1 MQISPSLP
9 QVKAIAAQGQY
20 RALPV
25 HCEILSDFL
34 TPIEALRILK
44 NVSTHCYLLESALA
58 DEKWGRYTFLGYDPK
73 LEITCRDG
81 EMKAGDLRFST
92 QDPAAYLR
100 QVLAAHRSPR
110 LAGLPPFT
118 GGLVG
123 YFSYD
128 YLAYQEPT
136 AKCDVPDSEAFQDVD
151 LMLFD
156 KVIAFDHLRQKIVL
170 MVNMPLEDVEV
181 HYNKAV
187 LELEQM
193 VRLLRTGEKK
203 AEPAGRLTGP
213 VTPLFDRAAFCRMV
227 EEAKGYIREGD
238 LFQIVLSNRLSAP
251 FTGSLLNTYRMLRT
265 INPSPY
271 MFYFSG
277 TDVEVA
283 GASPETL
290 VKLEDGVLHT
300 FPLAGTRPRGETAA
314 QDQALEAELLDD
326 DKELAEHDMLVDL
339 GRNDLG
345 KVSRFGTV
353 AVEQFHTIQRFSH
366 VMHVGSTIRGEL
378 RQDRD
383 ALDAVAAVLPA
394 GTLSGAPKIRACQRI
409 GQLEGNKR
417 GIYGGAIGYL
427 DFTGNLDTCIAI
439 RIAYQKNGRVFVR
452 SGAGIVADSVP
463 ETEYEECLNKAKAVM
478 RALELAQEVEP

>member
-187 LELEQM
+187 LD
-193 VRLLRTGEKK
+193 GPP
-203 AEPAGRLTGP
+203 PA
-213 VTPLFDRAAFCRMV
+213 
-227 EEAKGYIREGD
+227 
-238 LFQIVLSNRLSAP
+238 
-251 FTGSLLNTYRMLRT
+251 
-265 INPSPY
+265 
-271 MFYFSG
+271 
-277 TDVEVA
+277 
-283 GASPETL
+283 
-290 VKLEDGVLHT
+290 H
-300 FPLAGTRPRGETAA
+300 RGE
-314 QDQALEAELLDD
+314 E
-326 DKELAEHDMLVDL
+326 
-339 GRNDLG
+339 GRARRPPHRPGDPPL
-345 KVSRFGTV
+345 
-353 AVEQFHTIQRFSH
+353 
-366 VMHVGSTIRGEL
+366 
-378 RQDRD
+378 
-383 ALDAVAAVLPA
+383 
-394 GTLSGAPKIRACQRI
+394 
-409 GQLEGNKR
+409 
-417 GIYGGAIGYL
+417 
-427 DFTGNLDTCIAI
+427 
-439 RIAYQKNGRVFVR
+439 
-452 SGAGIVADSVP
+452 
-463 ETEYEECLNKAKAVM
+463 
-478 RALELAQEVEP
+478 